1 MKMNYFL
8 EFIISLLESTS
19 NFKHFQKKMILIANI
34 IPELRP
40 EKNLVRPLSEK
51 RRFRTRFESQH
62 VKAF

>member
-1 MKMNYFL
+1 
-8 EFIISLLESTS
+8 
-19 NFKHFQKKMILIANI
+19 MILIANI

-51 RRFRTRFESQH
+51 CRFRTRFDSQH